1 VKYNDK
7 DIKLSDIRNKTS
19 SKRKEYSKLY
29 TNGSKKLT
37 IKHDSKCTCIKCRL
51 DPEGGTHKGI
61 KRTELL
67 LD

>member
-1 VKYNDK
+1 MNPYKSVEFCEKCGYHKYVSDK
-7 DIKLSDIRNKTS
+7 ECLS
-19 SKRKEYSKLY
+19 
-29 TNGSKKLT
+29 
-37 IKHDSKCTCIKCRL
+37 CRL